1 MEKDKKSGIN
11 ITNNFN
17 APIGQHIDHVDTINF
32 SMDGEGNFQFGMV
45 ENANNLNRPDKTVP
59 EKKDELFHFVHPE
72 LDDNEAWRVHNAV
85 KRIVMHQKV
94 KEICEY
100 LKGLNKDRKVLLP
113 KSPNVV
119 YQELVR
125 LGMPHSDGFGE
136 KNFSA
141 CYKL

>member
-45 ENANNLNRPDKTVP
+45 ENANNLNRPDKPVP

-72 LDDNEAWRVHNAV
+72 LDDIEAWRVHNAV

-94 KEICEY
+94 KEI
-100 LKGLNKDRKVLLP
+100 
-113 KSPNVV
+113 
-119 YQELVR
+119 
-125 LGMPHSDGFGE
+125 
-136 KNFSA
+136 
-141 CYKL
+141 

>member
-45 ENANNLNRPDKTVP
+45 ENANNLNRPDKPVP

-100 LKGLNKDRKVLLP
+100 LKDLKKDRKVLLP

>member
-72 LDDNEAWRVHNAV
+72 LDDIEAWRVHNAV

-100 LKGLNKDRKVLLP
+100 LKDLKKDRKVLLP

>member
-100 LKGLNKDRKVLLP
+100 LKDLKKDRKVLLP